1 MGMIPGTF
9 IVIEAPSFT
18 DNKSANQQGT
28 VPENKE
34 PETIQDR
41 WIHKF
46 KSYWQKLVTA
56 FKPLFIREYLHIRIT
71 VLASSPT

>member
-9 IVIEAPSFT
+9 IVIEAPAST
-18 DNKSANQQGT
+18 DNKKTANQQGT

-41 WIHKF
+41 WIRKF
-46 KSYWQKLVTA
+46 KSYWQKLVSS
-56 FKPLFIREYLHIRIT
+56 FMLLFEYLHIRIT
-71 VLASSPT
+71 VLAIPT

>member
-9 IVIEAPSFT
+9 IVIEDPAAAT
-18 DNKSANQQGT
+18 NKSANQQGT

-41 WIHKF
+41 WIRKF
-46 KSYWQKLVTA
+46 KSYWQKLVSA
-56 FKPLFIREYLHIRIT
+56 LKPLFIWEYLHIRIT
-71 VLASSPT
+71 VLASPPT